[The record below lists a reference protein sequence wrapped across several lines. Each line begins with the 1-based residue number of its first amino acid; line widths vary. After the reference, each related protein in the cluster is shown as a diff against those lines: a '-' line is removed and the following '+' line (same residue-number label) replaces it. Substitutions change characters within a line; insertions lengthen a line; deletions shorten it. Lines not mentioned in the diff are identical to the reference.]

1 MSALSAAFWGAL
13 AASSLLLGALI
24 ALRRRLSHRVL
35 GGIMGFGAGTL
46 LSAVAYELVPEAVVG
61 AQPVVLGLL
70 LGALTFFVGDWF
82 VDHGG
87 GLSRK
92 DIVHPRVAAERAR
105 AAAAEAGGD
114 RGAGAPA
121 NSGAAIFLGT
131 LLDGLPES
139 FILGLGLATGGG
151 LSVAFFVAVFA
162 SNLPEA
168 MAGTTGMRAAGRA
181 PRAVLAMWAALVGA
195 SALAAAGG
203 YLTGVLLPGVDASFA
218 NAFAAGAVLT
228 MLADTMMP
236 EAFENGG
243 PAVGLVTTLGF
254 IVAAGLTMFE

>member
-1 MSALSAAFWGAL
+1 VSALAAAGWGAL
-13 AASSLLLGALI
+13 AASSLLIGALV
-24 ALRRRLSHRVL
+24 ALRWRLSHRVL
-35 GGIMGFGAGTL
+35 GAVMGFGAGTL
-46 LSAVAYELVPEAVVG
+46 FSAVAYELVPEAVVG
-61 AQPVVLGLL
+61 AGPVVGGLL
-70 LGALTFFVGDWF
+70 LGALVFFIGDWF
-82 VDHGG
+82 VDRGG

-92 DIVHPRVAAERAR
+92 EIVHPRVAAERAR
-105 AAAAEAGGD
+105 AAAEAGGGQ
-114 RGAGAPA
+114 GAGAPA
-121 NSGAAIFLGT
+121 TSGAAIFLGT
-131 LLDGLPES
+131 LLDGVPES
-139 FILGLGLATGGG
+139 FILGLGLAAGGG
-151 LSVAFFVAVFA
+151 LSIAFFVAVFA

-168 MAGTTGMRAAGRA
+168 LAGTAGLRAAGRT

-203 YLTGVLLPGVDASFA
+203 YLTAVLLPGVDASFA

-254 IVAAGLTMFE
+254 IAAAALTLLE

>member
-1 MSALSAAFWGAL
+1 MSVLAAAAWGAL

-24 ALRRRLSHRVL
+24 ALRRRLGHRLL
-35 GGIMGFGAGTL
+35 GGVMGFGAGTL
-46 LSAVAYELVPEAVVG
+46 LSAVAYELVPAAAIG
-61 AQPVVLGLL
+61 ARPVVLGLL

-82 VDHGG
+82 VDRGG

-92 DIVHPRVAAERAR
+92 DIIHPR
-105 AAAAEAGGD
+105 AAAD
-114 RGAGAPA
+114 SPA
-121 NSGAAIFLGT
+121 TSGAAIFLGT

-168 MAGTTGMRAAGRA
+168 MAGTSGMRAAGRT
-181 PRAVLAMWAALVGA
+181 PRSVIAMWAALVGA

-203 YLTGVLLPGVDASFA
+203 YLTGVLLPGVDAGFA

-243 PAVGLVTTLGF
+243 PAVGLLTTLGF
-254 IVAAGLTMFE
+254 IVAAALTLLE